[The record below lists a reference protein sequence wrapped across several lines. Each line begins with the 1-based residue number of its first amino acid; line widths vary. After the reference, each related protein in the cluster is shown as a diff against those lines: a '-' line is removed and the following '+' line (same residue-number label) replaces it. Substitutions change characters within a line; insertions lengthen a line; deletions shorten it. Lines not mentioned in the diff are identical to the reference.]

1 MKKNTV
7 KDLYEVIA
15 KLNTTELVLLKKL
28 MDVFEKLDPEII
40 LEDDGNAQL
49 LYSKEGLIRDI
60 NFISDTELHD
70 YKIIENFESLCK
82 KGILTKDDE
91 ISEINEALK
100 DYFGITINWDAEIE

>member
-28 MDVFEKLDPEII
+28 IDVFEKLDPEII

-91 ISEINEALK
+91 LSEVHEELK